1 MTGKKSTDLW
11 GREEWNDERNWKFEI
26 GEVQLNRLCRLIRLK
41 RLLKLISLFFV
52 VTPSCQKVEYY
63 CSSPAE
69 IEPDQYLFVTLTELG
84 EILSTLYLLN
94 CDGDV

>member
-1 MTGKKSTDLW
+1 MQINPTKKTTQTNLT
-11 GREEWNDERNWKFEI
+11 
-26 GEVQLNRLCRLIRLK
+26 
-41 RLLKLISLFFV
+41 FFV

-69 IEPDQYLFVTLTELG
+69 IEPDQYLYDTETELG